1 MSEIIKINHPDEE
14 VSSMGEKEQ
23 KISDQ
28 SVVEDNKK
36 VIEPESG
43 QRANVQETGDQK
55 AGVQET
61 EDINACEPKAEVQN
75 VSDQEADAPIVNDQ
89 NQDDQIDP
97 KIGKRHTVLY
107 IILALI
113 AIFLILV
120 TAGYFAAADYFKTHF
135 LPGTTING
143 MVCDYLQ
150 TGDVVKQLEQQS
162 ETYTLT
168 ITGKDGEILGT
179 LTTKDVG
186 MKAVGAGSGVEA
198 ALTSQDR
205 MSWPLAYLGKKKHSH
220 EVLCDT
226 EFDQKQTSDKLAQL
240 PAFDKSQM
248 KLPQNA
254 YIGEYQSDKKGYE
267 IIPEVQGNALN
278 MEAVE
283 AMVLAAVDDNAS
295 QVDLYAGNCY
305 LQPEVT
311 AKDKALNDRLEELN
325 LLTGT
330 LITYDWNGSEVILDG
345 DTIHQWIIDEETLIG
360 PGADNKKEIQL
371 DEEAVAEFV
380 AAQAKKYDTYGKH
393 RKFTTTLG
401 ETIDVLNGGYGWKT
415 DKEKEAEELVALIRE
430 GTVTEREPVWRVT
443 AKQKG
448 TDDIGSSYVEI
459 DLSHQHLYLY
469 WKGSLVLETDFV
481 SGNMANGWVT
491 PGGLYRLTYKTT
503 NAVLRGRD
511 YVTPVSYWMPFNGN
525 IGMHD
530 ATWRNEFGGDIY
542 LTNGSHGCVNL
553 PLDKAQTIYA
563 YVSTGFPIICY
574 YY

>member
-1 MSEIIKINHPDEE
+1 MSEITKIKQPEEAIMLTGEEIQTKTNQLAGEDNMKVSKQQTSEQKANEQQASEQKINEQQVNEQKVSEEKVNDPDRDEQ
-14 VSSMGEKEQ
+14 KEQ
-23 KISDQ
+23 K
-28 SVVEDNKK
+28 
-36 VIEPESG
+36 
-43 QRANVQETGDQK
+43 NVRK
-55 AGVQET
+55 YMA
-61 EDINACEPKAEVQN
+61 
-75 VSDQEADAPIVNDQ
+75 
-89 NQDDQIDP
+89 
-97 KIGKRHTVLY
+97 LY
-107 IILALI
+107 ITLAII
-113 AIFLILV
+113 AVFLILV
-120 TAGYFAAADYFKTHF
+120 AAGYFMAADYFKTHF

-143 MVCDYLQ
+143 MVCDYLE
-150 TGDVVKQLEQQS
+150 TGDVVKQFEQQS
-162 ETYTLT
+162 ETYKLT

-179 LTTKDVG
+179 LTAKDVG
-186 MKAVGAGSGVEA
+186 MKVVGAGSGVEA

-226 EFDQKQTSDKLAQL
+226 EFDQKQTLDKLAQL

-254 YIGEYQSDKKGYE
+254 YIGSYQSDKKGYE
-267 IIPEVQGNALN
+267 IIPEVQGNALD

-295 QVDLYAGNCY
+295 QVDLDAGNCY

-311 AKDKALNDRLEELN
+311 AKDKALNDRLEALN
-325 LLTGT
+325 LLTGAM
-330 LITYDWNGSEVILDG
+330 ITYDWNGSDVILDG
-345 DTIHQWIIDEETLIG
+345 DIIHQWILEEETLIG
-360 PGADNKKEIQL
+360 PGADNKKKIQL

-430 GTVTEREPVWRVT
+430 GAVTEREPVWRVT